1 MSPEQRREYVKQ
13 LVDKMPPL
21 TPEQRADLR
30 VLLRPGVIAA
40 RAAKLAEMRAAA

>member
-21 TPEQRADLR
+21 TTEQRADLR
-30 VLLRPGVIAA
+30 MLLRPGVAAA
-40 RAAKLAEMRAAA
+40 RAARIEEMRAAA